1 MDSELRSKHFQ
12 LYSIFMKNKTQFA
25 LSAVSL
31 ALTLVATSALA
42 ADPEVTPYRPGV
54 GSPAVVNAPGTIEVE
69 VGYDYA
75 KASGARVDNLGTLL
89 KYGVNSNIGL
99 TLGVSPYVKLS
110 GGGASVSGPSDINL
124 GVKYVT
130 KVQPELAAGAQLTV
144 SVPTGSKNVGGGG
157 KSNVALT
164 GLIGV
169 DFAGFHSDINLGLT
183 RAGENPGAGVSR
195 NRIGWSASLGRT
207 ISGPLSAAVELSG
220 NRLSGADST
229 VQLLGSLSYSVNS
242 SLVVDGYLARARTTV
257 SGSNVNS
264 NGFGV
269 GFSYLVAK

>member
-1 MDSELRSKHFQ
+1 MSK
-12 LYSIFMKNKTQFA
+12 IFARTTIA
-25 LSAVSL
+25 L
-31 ALTLVATSALA
+31 ALFVGSSAAYA

-54 GSPAVVNAPGTIEVE
+54 GSPAVINAPGTFEVE
-69 VGYDYA
+69 AGYDYA
-75 KASGARVDNLGTLL
+75 KASGLRSDSLGLVL
-89 KYGVNSNIGL
+89 KYGVSSNIGL
-99 TLGVSPYVKLS
+99 FLGVSPYVKFS
-110 GGGASVSGPSDINL
+110 AGGVSVSGSSDAL
-124 GVKYVT
+124 FGAKFVT
-130 KVQPELAAGAQLTV
+130 KLQPELAVGAQLTV
-144 SVPTGSKNVGGGG
+144 SAPTGSSQVNGGG

-169 DFAGFHSDINLGLT
+169 DFAGFHSDINLGVT

-207 ISGPLSAAVELSG
+207 ISGPLSGAIELSG
-220 NRLSGADST
+220 NSLSGADRT
-229 VQLLGSLSYSVNS
+229 VQLLGSLSYSVSS

-257 SGSNVNS
+257 SGSNINS

>member
-1 MDSELRSKHFQ
+1 MSKNLF
-12 LYSIFMKNKTQFA
+12 SKTI
-25 LSAVSL
+25 V
-31 ALTLVATSALA
+31 LTLLVGSSAAYA

-54 GSPAVVNAPGTIEVE
+54 GSPAVINAPGTVEVE

-75 KASGARVDNLGTLL
+75 KASGARVDNLSALL
-89 KYGVNSNIGL
+89 KYGLNSNFGL
-99 TLGVSPYVKLS
+99 LLGLNPYVKLS
-110 GGGASVSGPSDINL
+110 GGGASVSGTSDVNV

-130 KVQPELAAGAQLTV
+130 KLQPELAAGAQLLV
-144 SVPTGSKNVGGGG
+144 SLPTGSSTVGGGG

-169 DFAGFHSDINLGLT
+169 DFSGFHSDINLGVT

-195 NRIGWSASLGRT
+195 NRIGWSASLGKT
-207 ISGPLSAAVELSG
+207 ISGPLSGAVELSG
-220 NRLSGADST
+220 NSLSGADKT
-229 VQLLGSLSYSVNS
+229 VQLLGSLSYSVS
-242 SLVVDGYLARARTTV
+242 TSLVVDGYLSRARTTV

>member
-1 MDSELRSKHFQ
+1 MSKNC
-12 LYSIFMKNKTQFA
+12 IRT
-25 LSAVSL
+25 SL
-31 ALTLVATSALA
+31 ALTLLVGSSAAYA

-54 GSPAVVNAPGTIEVE
+54 GSPAVINAPGTFEVE
-69 VGYDYA
+69 AGYDYA
-75 KASGARVDNLGTLL
+75 KASGLRSDSLGLVL
-89 KYGVNSNIGL
+89 KYGLSPNIGL
-99 TLGVSPYVKLS
+99 FLGVSPYVKLS
-110 GGGASVSGPSDINL
+110 AGGASVSGSSDMVW
-124 GVKYVT
+124 GAKYVT
-130 KVQPELAAGAQLTV
+130 KLQPEFAAGAQLTV
-144 SVPTGSKNVGGGG
+144 SLPTGSGQVNGGN

-169 DFAGFHSDINLGLT
+169 DFAGFHSDINLGVT

-207 ISGPLSAAVELSG
+207 ISGPLSGAIELSG
-220 NRLSGADST
+220 NSLSGADRT
-229 VQLLGSLSYSVNS
+229 VQLLGSLSYSVS
-242 SLVVDGYLARARTTV
+242 SALVVDGYLARARTTV

>member
-1 MDSELRSKHFQ
+1 
-12 LYSIFMKNKTQFA
+12 MKPQKQFIQSAIA
-25 LSAVSL
+25 LSL
-31 ALTLVATSALA
+31 AFFASAALA

-54 GSPAVVNAPGTIEVE
+54 GSPAVINAPGTFEVE
-69 VGYDYA
+69 AGYDYA
-75 KASGARVDNLGTLL
+75 KASGARVDNLGLLL
-89 KYGVNSNIGL
+89 KYGVNSNFGL
-99 TLGVSPYVKLS
+99 LLGVSPYVKLS
-110 GGGASVSGPSDINL
+110 GGGVSVSGTSDINV

-130 KVQPELAAGAQLTV
+130 KLQPELAAGAQLTV
-144 SVPTGSKNVGGGG
+144 SLPTGSDNIGGGG

-195 NRIGWSASLGRT
+195 TRIGWSASLGRT

-229 VQLLGSLSYSVNS
+229 VQLLGSLSYSVSS
-242 SLVVDGYLARARTTV
+242 SLVVDGYIARARTTV

-264 NGFGV
+264 NAFGV